1 MSVNNVS
8 ALYPFAS
15 YAPAATTDPAQ
26 RTTPADAP
34 QQQPVPQ
41 AAAAVER
48 AEEPTMTSG
57 PGQVVDRKV

>member
-34 QQQPVPQ
+34 QQPVPQ
-41 AAAAVER
+41 AATAVER
-48 AEEPTMTSG
+48 AEEPTKTSG